1 MRGGKKKKRRQ
12 TPSKDEEAK
21 KIAKEDPAKKPKR
34 ANRIPEKEW
43 KLIADAAKKVQ
54 GARRCHYFNSSLGC
68 VSGDSCRFKHLCM
81 ICGEPHATISN
92 H

>member
-1 MRGGKKKKRRQ
+1 MKR
-12 TPSKDEEAK
+12 D
-21 KIAKEDPAKKPKR
+21 
-34 ANRIPEKEW
+34 NRIPEKEW

-68 VSGDSCRFKHLCM
+68 ISGDSCRFKHLCM
-81 ICGEPHATISN
+81 VCGEPRAMIGN